1 MKIFPA
7 IDIKDKK
14 CVRLVKGDFDKK
26 TEYKISPVDQA
37 GRYKD
42 HGFKNL
48 HIVDLDGALT
58 GEIVNQDI
66 IKDIVVKFNLKVEIG
81 GGIRNF
87 DSVQKYIDAGV
98 EKVILGSAAI
108 KDKNFL
114 REACEKFPNKIALG
128 LDAKDG
134 YLLVSG
140 WTENSNQLT
149 IDYLKQVNDYG
160 VSRLIY
166 TDINRDGMKQSPN
179 FKETL
184 KVAEISNCPV
194 VISGGVSSMDD
205 VKKAKNLK
213 NVEGIIVGK
222 AIYDRD
228 IKLDELTKELDWMM
242 VAKLSTI
249 KRKIKNGEKLGFSE
263 RARAVNKGLLPSKA
277 KKRKNVKK

>member
-14 CVRLVKGDFDKK
+14 CVRLIKGDFDNK
-26 TEYKISPVDQA
+26 TEYEMSPVEQA
-37 GRYKD
+37 GKYKE

-58 GEIVNQDI
+58 GEIVNLDI
-66 IKDIVVKFNLKVEIG
+66 IQEIVKNFDLKIEIG

-87 DSVQKYIDAGV
+87 ESIKKYIDAGV

-114 REACEKFPNKIALG
+114 KDACEKFPRKIALG

-134 YLLVSG
+134 YLSVSG
-140 WTENSNQLT
+140 WKENSNQLT
-149 IDYLKQVNDYG
+149 LDYLKEVNDFG

-179 FKETL
+179 FEETA
-184 KVAEISNCPV
+184 KVANISNFPV
-194 VISGGVSSMDD
+194 IISGGVSSIDD
-205 VKKAKNLK
+205 IKKAKELN
-213 NVEGIIVGK
+213 NSNIEGIIVGK
-222 AIYDRD
+222 AIYDGD
-228 IKLDELTKELDWMM
+228 IKLEELVKELN
-242 VAKLSTI
+242 A
-249 KRKIKNGEKLGFSE
+249 
-263 RARAVNKGLLPSKA
+263 
-277 KKRKNVKK
+277 